1 MLSFNTT
8 QQHNTSQLDKTL
20 SQKDEPQFFAVIT
33 ALPSNL
39 PTGPELA
46 IKFEERGVRK
56 VTTKEVS
63 EKLPPQGK
71 FSADWSK
78 TCRQVGS
85 DSSHHSFSRLVQ
97 YLPSSRV
104 GFRRTDGPK
113 YFSSHLMAVLSF
125 SRLVQNSPSSRVG
138 FRRTDGRTDQH
149 FLSSHLMAVLSFSR
163 LVQNSPSSRV
173 GFQSTQFK
181 PTGPKPAVKSG
192 RIPMVWKE

>member
-104 GFRRTDGPK
+104 GFRRTDG
-113 YFSSHLMAVLSF
+113 
-125 SRLVQNSPSSRVG
+125 
-138 FRRTDGRTDQH
+138 RTDGRTKI
-149 FLSSHLMAVLSFSR
+149 F
-163 LVQNSPSSRV
+163 
-173 GFQSTQFK
+173 FQSPDGSSQFQ
-181 PTGPKPAVKSG
+181 PTGPKLAFKSG
-192 RIPMVWKE
+192 RIPTDGRTNIFCPVTSWQFSVSAD

>member
-138 FRRTDGRTDQH
+138 FP
-149 FLSSHLMAVLSFSR
+149 
-163 LVQNSPSSRV
+163 SPQ
-173 GFQSTQFK
+173 FQ
-181 PTGPKPAVKSG
+181 PTGPIPAVKSG
-192 RIPMVWKE
+192 RIPTDGRTDQNICPVT

>member
-1 MLSFNTT
+1 MAMLSFNTT

-97 YLPSSRV
+97 
-104 GFRRTDGPK
+104 
-113 YFSSHLMAVLSF
+113 
-125 SRLVQNSPSSRVG
+125 
-138 FRRTDGRTDQH
+138 
-149 FLSSHLMAVLSFSR
+149 FL
-163 LVQNSPSSRV
+163 PSSRV
-173 GFQSTQFK
+173 GFQSPQFQ
-181 PTGPKPAVKSG
+181 PTGPIPAVKSG
-192 RIPMVWKE
+192 RIPVTTVSADWSNTCRQVGSDSDGRTDQNIFPVT